1 MALAQAST
9 GASSSILDALLT
21 PTNIAIAAVSVIG
34 LFSGVSWL
42 TETRKRCIALAVYHA
57 CHVMEDIKAECK
69 AAGKSY
75 PFVDITEAA
84 LGNANEYMVAN
95 GWRTLKPR
103 EQASATLQFKSLHG
117 EAKVQ
122 EQALSVA
129 LGAVT
134 AKAAVEGA
142 VPSMRRGQQ

>member
-1 MALAQAST
+1 MAQTST
-9 GASSSILDALLT
+9 GARSSILDALLT
-21 PTNIAIAAVSVIG
+21 PTNISVAVVGIIG
-34 LFSGVSWL
+34 LFAGVSWL
-42 TETRKRCIALAVYHA
+42 TETRKRRIALAAYHA
-57 CHVMEDIKAECK
+57 YHVMEDVKAECK

-84 LGNANEYMVAN
+84 LGKANEYMVAN

-122 EQALSVA
+122 EKAQEQALMVA
-129 LGAVT
+129 HGAVA
-134 AKAAVEGA
+134 AKSTLEGA
-142 VPSMRRGQQ
+142 VPSMPRG